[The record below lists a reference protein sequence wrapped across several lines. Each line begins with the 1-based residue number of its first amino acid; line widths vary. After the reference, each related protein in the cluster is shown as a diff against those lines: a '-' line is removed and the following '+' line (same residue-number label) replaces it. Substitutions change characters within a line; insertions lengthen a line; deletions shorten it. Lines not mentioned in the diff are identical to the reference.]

1 MRTIYCISGLGADER
16 AFSKLKI
23 KNYRLNV
30 IPWLQP
36 KPKESLQHYTR
47 RMRVSITEE
56 NPILMGLSFGGM
68 VSIEIAK
75 QIKVE
80 KIIIISSIKSSV
92 ELPLWMKT
100 VAKLKLN
107 KILPVGSSKL
117 TEPIQ
122 NHFLGISTEE
132 EKEMASI
139 SRKKA
144 TKQYTAWAV
153 NQAINWKND
162 WNHPQIFHIHGDS
175 DRMFPI
181 KNIKPTYVLKDA
193 GHFMIMNR
201 SEEVSACIN
210 SILNGT
216 GEKNGE

>member
-23 KNYRLNV
+23 GNHRLKV

-36 KPKESLQHYTR
+36 KPKESLQHYTK

-75 QIKVE
+75 QIPVE
-80 KIIIISSIKSSV
+80 KIIIISSIKSTF

-100 VAKLKLN
+100 VARLKLN
-107 KILPVGSSKL
+107 RILPMGSSKL

-122 NHFLGISTEE
+122 NHFLGISTDE
-132 EKEMASI
+132 EKEMVSI
-139 SRKKA
+139 SRKNA
-144 TKQYTAWAV
+144 TKLYTNWAV

-162 WNHPQIFHIHGDS
+162 WHHPKIYHIHGDS

-181 KNIKPTYVLKDA
+181 KKIRPTFILKDA

-210 SILNGT
+210 SILNGSS
-216 GEKNGE
+216 G